1 MKSDLLR
8 LSKRQTLTGLALS
21 FPGALLL
28 ICLYAMPMIV
38 LLVLGFTDYEM
49 GAININWVGFSNF
62 KRLWVDPVFQRSI
75 WNTLMYVVYV
85 VPISVIGGLL
95 IALLVHART
104 KTRSFYEVVYFLPV
118 TSTLIAMATVWQFL
132 LHPKLGP
139 INMIIQL
146 VGLSTQ
152 NFLGD
157 PALMIP
163 TLAAIGVWQLL
174 GFNMILFLT
183 GLSSIPK
190 DLFEAASI
198 DGVTQ
203 PLDKFFTVTLPML
216 GPTTMFVCV
225 TSMITAFK
233 VFDTVAVLTQGRN
246 QSEVL
251 LYDIYLEAFTYS
263 NMGYAAVLTLTF
275 LAVIVG
281 LSTWQAK
288 YIDRK
293 VHYT

>member
-38 LLVLGFTDYEM
+38 LLILGFTDYEM

-139 INMIIQL
+139 VNMIIQF
-146 VGLSTQ
+146 VGFSTQ

-190 DLFEAASI
+190 DLYEAASI

-203 PLDKFFTVTLPML
+203 PLDKFFKVTLPML

>member
-1 MKSDLLR
+1 
-8 LSKRQTLTGLALS
+8 
-21 FPGALLL
+21 
-28 ICLYAMPMIV
+28 
-38 LLVLGFTDYEM
+38 
-49 GAININWVGFSNF
+49 
-62 KRLWVDPVFQRSI
+62 
-75 WNTLMYVVYV
+75 MYVVYV

-139 INMIIQL
+139 VNMIIQL
-146 VGLSTQ
+146 VGFSTQ

>member
-1 MKSDLLR
+1 ML
-8 LSKRQTLTGLALS
+8 
-21 FPGALLL
+21 F
-28 ICLYAMPMIV
+28 
-38 LLVLGFTDYEM
+38 
-49 GAININWVGFSNF
+49 
-62 KRLWVDPVFQRSI
+62 RS
-75 WNTLMYVVYV
+75 
-85 VPISVIGGLL
+85 
-95 IALLVHART
+95 
-104 KTRSFYEVVYFLPV
+104 
-118 TSTLIAMATVWQFL
+118 
-132 LHPKLGP
+132 
-139 INMIIQL
+139 
-146 VGLSTQ
+146 
-152 NFLGD
+152 
-157 PALMIP
+157 
-163 TLAAIGVWQLL
+163 
-174 GFNMILFLT
+174 NMILFLT

>member
-8 LSKRQTLTGLALS
+8 LSKWQTLTGLALS

-38 LLVLGFTDYEM
+38 LLILGFTDYEM

-139 INMIIQL
+139 VNMIIQL
-146 VGLSTQ
+146 VGFSTQ

>member
-1 MKSDLLR
+1 MKPETLKG
-8 LSKRQTLTGLALS
+8 SKRQAWMGWALA
-21 FPGALLL
+21 FPSTLLL
-28 ICLYAMPMIV
+28 IGLYAIPMCC
-38 LLVLGFTDYEM
+38 LLILSFTDYEM
-49 GAININWVGFSNF
+49 GAIDIQWVGFSNF
-62 KRLWVDPVFQRSI
+62 KHLWVDPVFQRSI
-75 WNTLMYVVYV
+75 FNTLLYVVCV
-85 VPISVIGGLL
+85 VPVSVIGGLV

-104 KTRSFYEVVYFLPV
+104 QTRSFYEVVYFLPV

-139 INMIIQL
+139 INTIIQWL
-146 VGLSTQ
+146 GFSAQ

-157 PALMIP
+157 PTLMIP

-183 GLSSIPK
+183 GLSTIPQ
-190 DLFEAASI
+190 DLYEAASI

-203 PLDKFFTVTLPML
+203 PIDKFFKVTWPML
-216 GPTTMFVCV
+216 GPTTLFVCV

-263 NMGYAAVLTLTF
+263 KMGYAAVMTLTF

-281 LSTWQAK
+281 LSAWQAK
-288 YIDRK
+288 YMDKK
-293 VHYT
+293 VHYS

>member
-139 INMIIQL
+139 VNMIIQL

>member
-38 LLVLGFTDYEM
+38 LLILGFTDYEM

-139 INMIIQL
+139 VNMIIQL
-146 VGLSTQ
+146 VGFSTQ

-190 DLFEAASI
+190 DLYEAASI

-203 PLDKFFTVTLPML
+203 PLDKFFKVTLPML

>member
-1 MKSDLLR
+1 
-8 LSKRQTLTGLALS
+8 
-21 FPGALLL
+21 
-28 ICLYAMPMIV
+28 MIV

-139 INMIIQL
+139 VNMIIQF
-146 VGLSTQ
+146 VGFSTQ

-190 DLFEAASI
+190 DLYEAASI

-203 PLDKFFTVTLPML
+203 PLDKFFKVTLPML

>member
-85 VPISVIGGLL
+85 VPISAIGGLW

>member
-139 INMIIQL
+139 VNMIIQL
-146 VGLSTQ
+146 VGFSTQ

-157 PALMIP
+157 PTLMIP